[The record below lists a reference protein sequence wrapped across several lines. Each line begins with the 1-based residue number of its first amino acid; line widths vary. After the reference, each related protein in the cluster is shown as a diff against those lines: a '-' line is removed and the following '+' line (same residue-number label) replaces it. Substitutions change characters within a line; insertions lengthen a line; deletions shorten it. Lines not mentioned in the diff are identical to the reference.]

1 MSVNATYSVGL
12 PTDIP
17 HLAGGAAL
25 AIGAQTFYGWCGL
38 ALTELTE
45 AKHDIEVVAAKILG
59 NPQLNRRWNKVA
71 TLAIDEVRD
80 DGPGVAIPDLRR
92 TLRFSFPFISPPGF
106 APGLVTRGAVAGVHA
121 APRRAVP
128 L

>member
-45 AKHDIEVVAAKILG
+45 AKHDIEVVAAKIL
-59 NPQLNRRWNKVA
+59 
-71 TLAIDEVRD
+71 
-80 DGPGVAIPDLRR
+80 
-92 TLRFSFPFISPPGF
+92 
-106 APGLVTRGAVAGVHA
+106 
-121 APRRAVP
+121 
-128 L
+128 